1 MHMQQSEFWRTIAR
15 IVPVS
20 GPFTAE
26 RGRRPKAAAAASI
39 ASPLNIQ
46 PLLRTVTTESGPE
59 GPPNRHEKAVAP
71 AFAEI
76 GETGAP
82 SQLATADH
90 PSTIDQQDIEH
101 RLFLLTQPIHEG
113 VGVSIRESRTSR
125 GHVDDGTRATFRRG
139 EVRVN
144 AL

>member
-1 MHMQQSEFWRTIAR
+1 MR
-15 IVPVS
+15 S
-20 GPFTAE
+20 GVDRLTAQH
-26 RGRRPKAAAAASI
+26 PSSAAHGHHGV
-39 ASPLNIQ
+39 
-46 PLLRTVTTESGPE
+46 RPE
-59 GPPNRHEKAVAP
+59 GPANRHEKAVAP